1 MKKYR
6 IVTDLYSGFEVQESY
21 LYFFWKQSKGYYGA
35 TTNSFK
41 NIEDAKNH
49 IERLKIKVV
58 YKN

>member
-21 LYFFWKQSKGYYGA
+21 LYFFWKQSKGYYGT
-35 TTNSFK
+35 TTNSFE
-41 NIEDAKNH
+41 NIDEAKNH

-58 YKN
+58 YKD

>member
-6 IVTDLYSGFEVQESY
+6 IITDTYSGFEVQESY
-21 LYFFWKQSKGYYGA
+21 LYFFWKESKGKFGA

-41 NIEDAKNH
+41 DVEEAKKH

-58 YKN
+58 YTE